1 MFVQL
6 YLGTSL
12 YCKRF
17 EHFSPYNQFFILINV
32 IFLFIFLVLLNC
44 FPINFGKTIVIIRK
58 KWNNHLGNENKSLDI
73 FMNDIEMNNEAF
85 EERFEN
91 LQTETNRISQ
101 TKNEI
106 IEKILA

>member
-1 MFVQL
+1 
-6 YLGTSL
+6 
-12 YCKRF
+12 
-17 EHFSPYNQFFILINV
+17 
-32 IFLFIFLVLLNC
+32 
-44 FPINFGKTIVIIRK
+44 
-58 KWNNHLGNENKSLDI
+58 
-73 FMNDIEMNNEAF
+73 MNDIEMNNEAF